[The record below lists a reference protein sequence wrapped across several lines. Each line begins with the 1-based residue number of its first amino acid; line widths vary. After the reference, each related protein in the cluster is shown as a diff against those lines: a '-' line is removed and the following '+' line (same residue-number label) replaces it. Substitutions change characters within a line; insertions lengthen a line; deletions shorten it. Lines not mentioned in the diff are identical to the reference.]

1 MVLYQTVVWPWNRV
15 GSPWQWSQSQ
25 AAGLQGACGQR
36 SQTNGL
42 DVSAPACSQD
52 LDSIVL
58 VGPFQLYLRNTA
70 RCAGTVPVASQL
82 ATGCQRR
89 RREGRAAALR
99 CAPPGGG
106 RSAIKAMVQSSA
118 HLAPCSAM
126 APERH
131 PPAFEGAGQESGLQV
146 WRVERLELVPVP
158 PSRHGDFFVGDAYLV
173 LHTVRRGAAVAY
185 RLHYWLGRQRG
196 SGAER
201 NRTGQGGSTASLH
214 EVCPGCFWSI
224 QAEAGI
230 WGVGGAVPR
239 CYAAKG
245 CWA

>member
-1 MVLYQTVVWPWNRV
+1 
-15 GSPWQWSQSQ
+15 
-25 AAGLQGACGQR
+25 
-36 SQTNGL
+36 
-42 DVSAPACSQD
+42 
-52 LDSIVL
+52 
-58 VGPFQLYLRNTA
+58 
-70 RCAGTVPVASQL
+70 
-82 ATGCQRR
+82 
-89 RREGRAAALR
+89 
-99 CAPPGGG
+99 
-106 RSAIKAMVQSSA
+106 MVQNSA

-201 NRTGQGGSTASLH
+201 NGTGQGGSTASLH